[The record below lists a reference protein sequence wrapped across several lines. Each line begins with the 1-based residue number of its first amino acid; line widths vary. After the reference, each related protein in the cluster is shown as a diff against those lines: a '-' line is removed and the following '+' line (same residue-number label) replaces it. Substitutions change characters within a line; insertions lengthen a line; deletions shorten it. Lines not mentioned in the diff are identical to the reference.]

1 MKKITLYFTGLLISC
16 GFSAQAV
23 NFPVNSNAPL
33 NGTPTEAAPTPE
45 HPAGNVLSLFSDAYT
60 NVPVDTWQTE
70 WSVGIHTETQIAGNS
85 TKRYSD
91 LSFAGIETVANQIN
105 INNMLYLHMDI
116 WTPNMTTFRVKL
128 VDFGPNAIFGGGDDT
143 EHELVFNPSLNGWNS
158 LNIDLAN
165 FTGLQNRNNIAQL
178 IISGLPAGEGIV
190 FIDNIYFH
198 NVVSSTPQE
207 PTVAAPTP
215 TRLAENVISLFS
227 NTYNNVPVDTW
238 QTSWSAG
245 VVSNFAVEGNDIKKY
260 ESLNFVGIETV
271 ANQIDATEMLFFHMD
286 IWTPNMNTFR
296 VKLVDFGADGAFGG
310 GNDTEHEI
318 TFTPNQSGW
327 VGLEI
332 PMSDFVGLTS
342 REHIAQIILSGTPV
356 GQGIV
361 FVDNVYFH
369 KEGVVVPV
377 EPTVAAATPTRPAQN
392 VISLFSNAYTNVPV
406 DTWQTSWSVGT
417 VSDVQIEGNDTKK
430 YENLNFVGIETVN
443 NQINATSMLYFHMDI
458 WTPNMTSF
466 RIKLVDFGADGAF
479 GGGNDTEHEIT
490 FTPAQAGWVSYEIP
504 LSDFSGLINRANIA
518 QLILSGTP
526 SGSGIVFVDNVYFH
540 NVPVVD
546 PNVPTVAA
554 NTPNVDPALVQSMF
568 SESYTNLPVDTWK
581 TSWSA
586 ANFQDV
592 EIAGNPTKRYTSLD
606 FVGIEATTDPI
617 DASQMNYFHIDVWTP
632 NMTAFRI
639 KLVDF
644 GANGTFGGGDDVEHE
659 LSFTPT
665 QSQWNTYTI
674 PLSDFTGLV
683 TRSNIAQLI
692 LSGNP
697 TAQGILFV
705 DNVFFSAI
713 PLSVDTPEQTSLALF
728 PNPVNDVLQIST
740 AEPVTRMEVYN
751 SLGQLVFENK
761 GAALTQINTSAWTVG
776 TYIAK
781 IQIADQTITRK
792 IVKK

>member
-33 NGTPTEAAPTPE
+33 NGIPTEAAPTPE
-45 HPAGNVLSLFSDAYT
+45 LPAANVISLFSNAYT

-91 LSFAGIETVANQIN
+91 LSFAGIETIANQIN
-105 INNMLYLHMDI
+105 IYNMLYLHMDI

-128 VDFGPNAIFGGGDDT
+128 VDFAPNAIFGGGDDT
-143 EHELVFNPSLNGWNS
+143 EHELIFNPTLNGWNS

-271 ANQIDATEMLFFHMD
+271 ANQIDASEMLFFHMD
-286 IWTPNMNTFR
+286 IWTPNMTTFR
-296 VKLVDFGADGAFGG
+296 VKLVDFGADAAFGG
-310 GNDTEHEI
+310 GNDTEHEL

-327 VGLEI
+327 VSLEI
-332 PMSDFVGLTS
+332 PMADFVGLTG

-377 EPTVAAATPTRPAQN
+377 EPTVAAPTPTRPAQN
-392 VISLFSNAYTNVPV
+392 VISMFSNAYTNVPV

-430 YENLNFVGIETVN
+430 YDNLNFVGIETVN
-443 NQINATSMLYFHMDI
+443 NQINATGMTHFHTDI
-458 WTPNMTSF
+458 WSSDFTQF
-466 RIKLVDFGADGAF
+466 RVKLVDFGANAAF
-479 GGGNDTEHEIT
+479 GGGDDVEHEIVIDN
-490 FTPAQAGWVSYEIP
+490 PARNQWVSLDIP
-504 LSDFSGLINRANIA
+504 LSSFTGLTSRAHIA
-518 QLILSGTP
+518 QLIYVGQPAGNTTVY
-526 SGSGIVFVDNVYFH
+526 IDNVYFYNQGGPS
-540 NVPVVD
+540 NVPL
-546 PNVPTVAA
+546 VAA
-554 NTPNVDPALVQSMF
+554 PNPTLPQANVISMF
-568 SESYTNLPVDTWK
+568 SGVYNNVPVDTWQ
-581 TSWSA
+581 TPWS
-586 ANFQDV
+586 QGILTDV
-592 EIAGNPTKRYTSLD
+592 TVAGNAVKRYTNLN
-606 FVGIEATTDPI
+606 FVGVETI
-617 DASQMNYFHIDVWTP
+617 ASQINATSMTHFHVDVWTP
-632 NMTAFRI
+632 NMTTVRI

-644 GANGTFGGGDDVEHE
+644 GANGAFQGGDDVEHE
-659 LSFTPT
+659 LTFTPT
-665 QSQWNTYTI
+665 QAGWNSYDI
-674 PLSDFTGLV
+674 PLSQFTGLIN
-683 TRSNIAQLI
+683 RAHIAQLI
-692 LSGNP
+692 FSGTP
-697 TAQGILFV
+697 AGSGTLFV
-705 DNVFFSAI
+705 DNVYFH
-713 PLSVDTPEQTSLALF
+713 
-728 PNPVNDVLQIST
+728 N
-740 AEPVTRMEVYN
+740 
-751 SLGQLVFENK
+751 
-761 GAALTQINTSAWTVG
+761 
-776 TYIAK
+776 
-781 IQIADQTITRK
+781 
-792 IVKK
+792 